1 MKLRNK
7 VIFIVVLLAVAGGVF
22 IWWDVS
28 HKIDITDNEVVLMAE
43 GKQVHL
49 VDKENRGNGAG
60 DGGYVAW
67 IE

>member
-7 VIFIVVLLAVAGGVF
+7 VIFIVVLLAVAGGAF

>member
-49 VDKENRGNGAG
+49 VDKENHGNSAG